1 MKLRI
6 KGNTIRFRLT
16 QSEVATVGAGGR
28 VQELTL
34 FGPQAQFCY
43 VLEAVDTPNVE
54 ADYTNNTITIRV
66 PRAMANDWA
75 TTELVGISAEQKIA
89 ENVSLHLIIEKD
101 FACLSPRGE
110 EDADAFAHPLTGQ
123 ANCP

>member
-6 KGNTIRFRLT
+6 KGNTIRLRLT
-16 QSEVATVGAGGR
+16 QSEVSTVGAGGR

-43 VLEAVDTPNVE
+43 VLEAVDSSNLE
-54 ADYTNNTITIRV
+54 ADYSNNTLTIRV
-66 PRAMANDWA
+66 PRTMAQDWA
-75 TTELVGISAEQKIA
+75 STELVGLSTEQKIA
-89 ENVSLHLIIEKD
+89 ENVSLQLIIEKD

-110 EDADAFAHPLTGQ
+110 EDVDTFAHPLSGQ
-123 ANCP
+123 TTC

>member
-6 KGNTIRFRLT
+6 KGNIIRLRLT

-43 VLEAVDTPNVE
+43 ALEAVDTSHVE
-54 ADYTNNTITIRV
+54 ADYTNNTITVRV
-66 PRAMANDWA
+66 PRTMANDWA
-75 TTELVGISAEQKIA
+75 STDLVGLSAEQKIA
-89 ENVSLHLIIEKD
+89 ENVSLQLIIEKD
-101 FACLSPRGE
+101 FACLNPRSE
-110 EDADAFAHPLTGQ
+110 EDADTFAHPLTGQ
-123 ANCP
+123 AQC

>member
-6 KGNTIRFRLT
+6 KGNTVRLRLT
-16 QSEVATVGAGGR
+16 QSEVATVGSGGR

-43 VLEAVDTPNVE
+43 ALEAVDSTDVE
-54 ADYTNNTITIRV
+54 ANYCNNTLTIRV
-66 PRAMANDWA
+66 PRTTANDWA
-75 TTELVGISAEQKIA
+75 TSDLVGISAEQKIA
-89 ENVSLHLIIEKD
+89 ENVSLQLIIEKD

-110 EDADAFAHPLTGQ
+110 EDADTFAHPQAGELT
-123 ANCP
+123 C

>member
-6 KGNTIRFRLT
+6 KGNIVRLRLT

-43 VLEAVDTPNVE
+43 ALEAVDTPHVE
-54 ADYTNNTITIRV
+54 ADYSNNTLTIRV

-75 TTELVGISAEQKIA
+75 ATDLVGLSAEQKIA
-89 ENVSLHLIIEKD
+89 ENVSLYLIIEKD
-101 FACLSPRGE
+101 FACLNPRGE
-110 EDADAFAHPLTGQ
+110 EDSDTFEHPQAGELT
-123 ANCP
+123 C

>member
-6 KGNTIRFRLT
+6 KGNIIRLRLT

-43 VLEAVDTPNVE
+43 ALEAVDSPQLE
-54 ADYTNNTITIRV
+54 ADYTNNTLTIRV
-66 PRAMANDWA
+66 PRVMASDWA
-75 TTELVGISAEQKIA
+75 ATELIGLSAEQKIA
-89 ENVSLHLIIEKD
+89 ENVSLQLIIEKD

-110 EDADAFAHPLTGQ
+110 EDADAFTHPLSGQ
-123 ANCP
+123 TTC

>member
-6 KGNTIRFRLT
+6 KGNIIRLRLT

-43 VLEAVDTPNVE
+43 ALEAVDTSHVE
-54 ADYTNNTITIRV
+54 ADYTNNTITVRV
-66 PRAMANDWA
+66 PRTMANDWA
-75 TTELVGISAEQKIA
+75 STDL
-89 ENVSLHLIIEKD
+89 VSLTPNRKSLKM
-101 FACLSPRGE
+101 
-110 EDADAFAHPLTGQ
+110 
-123 ANCP
+123 

>member
-6 KGNTIRFRLT
+6 KGNTVRLRLT
-16 QSEVATVGAGGR
+16 QSEVATVGEGGR

-43 VLEAVDTPNVE
+43 ALEAVDAPQLE
-54 ADYTNNTITIRV
+54 AEYSNNTITIRV
-66 PRAMANDWA
+66 PRAMAHDWA
-75 TTELVGISAEQKIA
+75 TTELVGLSTEQKIA

-110 EDADAFAHPLTGQ
+110 EDSDTFEHPQAGQLT
-123 ANCP
+123 C

>member
-6 KGNTIRFRLT
+6 KGNIIRLRLT

-43 VLEAVDTPNVE
+43 VLEAVDGTEVK
-54 ADYTNNTITIRV
+54 ADYTNNTLTIRV
-66 PRAMANDWA
+66 PRTMANDWA
-75 TTELVGISAEQKIA
+75 TSELVGISAEQKIA
-89 ENVSLHLIIEKD
+89 ENVSMQIIIEKD

-110 EDADAFAHPLTGQ
+110 EDSDTFAHPLSGQ
-123 ANCP
+123 TTC

>member
-6 KGNTIRFRLT
+6 KGNIVRLRLT
-16 QSEVATVGAGGR
+16 RSEVTTVGEGGR

-43 VLEAVDTPNVE
+43 ALEAVDTPHIE
-54 ADYTNNTITIRV
+54 AEYSNNTITIRV
-66 PRAMANDWA
+66 PRAMAHDWS
-75 TTELVGISAEQKIA
+75 TSELVGLSVEQKIA
-89 ENVSLHLIIEKD
+89 ENVSLQLIIEKD

-110 EDADAFAHPLTGQ
+110 EDSDTFEHPQSGQ
-123 ANCP
+123 ATC

>member
-6 KGNTIRFRLT
+6 KGNTVRLRLT
-16 QSEVATVGAGGR
+16 RSEVTTVGEGGR
-28 VQELTL
+28 VQEITL

-43 VLEAVDTPNVE
+43 TLEAVDSPQVE
-54 ADYTNNTITIRV
+54 AEYNNNTLTIRV

-75 TTELVGISAEQKIA
+75 TTDLVGISAEQKIA
-89 ENVSLHLIIEKD
+89 ENVSLQLIIEKD

-110 EDADAFAHPLTGQ
+110 EDSDTFEHPQAGELT
-123 ANCP
+123 C

>member
-6 KGNTIRFRLT
+6 KGNIIRLRLT

-43 VLEAVDTPNVE
+43 ALEAVDTPHVE
-54 ADYTNNTITIRV
+54 ADYTNNTITVRV
-66 PRAMANDWA
+66 PRTMANDWA
-75 TTELVGISAEQKIA
+75 STDLVGLSAEQKIA
-89 ENVSLHLIIEKD
+89 ENVSLQLIIEKD

-110 EDADAFAHPLTGQ
+110 EDADKFEHPQAGQ
-123 ANCP
+123 VMC

>member
-6 KGNTIRFRLT
+6 KGNIIRLRLT

-43 VLEAVDTPNVE
+43 ALEAVDGTEVE
-54 ADYTNNTITIRV
+54 ADYTNNTLTIRV
-66 PRAMANDWA
+66 PRTMANDWA
-75 TTELVGISAEQKIA
+75 TTDLVGLSAEQKIA

-101 FACLSPRGE
+101 FACLNPRGE
-110 EDADAFAHPLTGQ
+110 EDSDTFEHPLTGQ
-123 ANCP
+123 TNC